1 MHAHFGQGASSF
13 LELGCGSGRDAL
25 YLAQQGHHVVGSDLD
40 VQTLNELQRRFA
52 QEPVAF
58 VLADAPNC
66 SFQTMH
72 LMLFFTTGCGC
83 SFPRMR

>member
-40 VQTLNELQRRFA
+40 VQTLNELQRFA

-58 VLADAPNC
+58 VPADAAQLVPDDAFDVVFHNG
-66 SFQTMH
+66 
-72 LMLFFTTGCGC
+72 LWVL
-83 SFPRMR
+83 FPRMR